1 MGRYMLRRLLTALL
15 TVALVTVLNFL
26 LMRLAPGDPVQI
38 IAGMNNP
45 SAEQM
50 AALTERYG
58 LNKPLGEQLWIYIK
72 QLAGGDMGTSYTY
85 NQPVASL
92 IGETMSP
99 SMLLALTSCVLAFVL
114 GTAIGLVCAR
124 HEGKALDNIMSSVS
138 YLFDSMPPF
147 WLGLIMI
154 LFFASTLHWLPTSG
168 MVNLRSP
175 ATGWGHVVDV
185 MTHLTLPCATM
196 TLIQIPQ

>member
-58 LNKPLGEQLWIYIK
+58 LNKPLSEQLWIYIK
-72 QLAGGDMGTSYTY
+72 QLAAISPETRVYSNMEPTMLYYDGENSGVNMAIGKDAAYYHQNCPNVMW
-85 NQPVASL
+85 NQDRQPYGYAGVRRL
-92 IGETMSP
+92 FE
-99 SMLLALTSCVLAFVL
+99 ALTEAEN
-114 GTAIGLVCAR
+114 R
-124 HEGKALDNIMSSVS
+124 WEEQ
-138 YLFDSMPPF
+138 P
-147 WLGLIMI
+147 
-154 LFFASTLHWLPTSG
+154 
-168 MVNLRSP
+168 
-175 ATGWGHVVDV
+175 
-185 MTHLTLPCATM
+185 
-196 TLIQIPQ
+196 

>member
-72 QLAGGDMGTSYTY
+72 QLAGGDMGT
-85 NQPVASL
+85 
-92 IGETMSP
+92 
-99 SMLLALTSCVLAFVL
+99 
-114 GTAIGLVCAR
+114 
-124 HEGKALDNIMSSVS
+124 
-138 YLFDSMPPF
+138 
-147 WLGLIMI
+147 
-154 LFFASTLHWLPTSG
+154 
-168 MVNLRSP
+168 
-175 ATGWGHVVDV
+175 
-185 MTHLTLPCATM
+185 
-196 TLIQIPQ
+196 

>member
-58 LNKPLGEQLWIYIK
+58 LNVPRNRW
-72 QLAGGDMGTSYTY
+72 
-85 NQPVASL
+85 SL
-92 IGETMSP
+92 RKCWRDGQ
-99 SMLLALTSCVLAFVL
+99 VW
-114 GTAIGLVCAR
+114 
-124 HEGKALDNIMSSVS
+124 K
-138 YLFDSMPPF
+138 
-147 WLGLIMI
+147 
-154 LFFASTLHWLPTSG
+154 
-168 MVNLRSP
+168 
-175 ATGWGHVVDV
+175 
-185 MTHLTLPCATM
+185 
-196 TLIQIPQ
+196 